1 MKQNI
6 AVFAVAAVLTLGLCS
21 LPASAGDDYQQTVA
35 YTGTAAC
42 STILRPKA
50 KYAVRCTTDC
60 HVKVTVLAATSTATT
75 NDVKLLADKLYDLP
89 TTANQR
95 YICAIQASAGGN
107 ALIYLNRSTV
117 E

>member
-1 MKQNI
+1 MKKL
-6 AVFAVAAVLTLGLCS
+6 ALLTLLAA
-21 LPASAGDDYQQTVA
+21 LALAGDDYQQTVA

-75 NDVKLLADKLYDLP
+75 SDVKLLADKLYDLP

-95 YICAIQASAGGN
+95 YICAIQVSAGGN
-107 ALIYLNRSTV
+107 MFVYLNRGTS